1 MRSLRPSLVLAAALA
16 LHLAA
21 AAEPVRAQAREPA
34 SAAAA
39 VAPDAAVPARPA
51 ELALRR
57 EPPPE
62 RRDLGTR
69 MLIGAGVGVAIGAP
83 AGAVYG
89 HARFEPCGDDCLL
102 SRGTETVLHGIM
114 GASAGAVLGALA
126 DALWPGRGASA
137 PAVALAPAGHRGVR
151 MGLTLVH

>member
-1 MRSLRPSLVLAAALA
+1 VES
-16 LHLAA
+16 
-21 AAEPVRAQAREPA
+21 
-34 SAAAA
+34 
-39 VAPDAAVPARPA
+39 
-51 ELALRR
+51 ALRR
-57 EPPPE
+57 EPPPK

-89 HARFEPCGDDCLL
+89 YARFEPCGDDCLL

-126 DALWPGRGASA
+126 GALWPGRDVSA
-137 PAVALAPAGHRGVR
+137 PAVALAPAGRRGVR
-151 MGLTLVH
+151 VGLTLAR